1 MCEIQSEIAPQTV
14 FSVSEL
20 NQEVKTLLETTIPV
34 VWLEGEISN
43 LKFHSSGHLYLSLK
57 DKESQISAVMW
68 RSRNAGL
75 FFTPQNG
82 MKVLALGKISVYH
95 KRGYYQ
101 FDIIKLQ
108 PAGIGELQLAFEKLK
123 QRLMDEG
130 LFDDEHKKPI
140 PAYPEKIGIVTSPT
154 GAAIQD
160 LLNIINRRFPGIQI
174 ILNPVKVQGEG
185 AAREISTA
193 IEDFNE
199 YGKVDLLIVGRG
211 GGSLEDL
218 WAFNEEIVARSIF
231 RSQIPII
238 SAVGHEI
245 DFTISDFVADMRAPT
260 PSAAAELAVP
270 QRDDLLYQLKN
281 FKKNMSEVC
290 IGKVHYERDRLK
302 AITKSYFFMRTPD
315 ILKENR
321 QRLDEL
327 VHTMQLSSQYQI
339 SFFSKQINN
348 LTQRLNSL
356 APDSIMKRGYS
367 ICTKASD
374 GSVVKN
380 ANVLKKE
387 ELIKVQFHKGKI
399 SGIVEEIEQ

>member
-82 MKVLALGKISVYH
+82 MKMLALGKISVYH

-245 DFTISDFVADMRAPT
+245 DFTISDYVADMRAPT

-302 AITKSYFFMRTPD
+302 ATKSYFFMRTPD